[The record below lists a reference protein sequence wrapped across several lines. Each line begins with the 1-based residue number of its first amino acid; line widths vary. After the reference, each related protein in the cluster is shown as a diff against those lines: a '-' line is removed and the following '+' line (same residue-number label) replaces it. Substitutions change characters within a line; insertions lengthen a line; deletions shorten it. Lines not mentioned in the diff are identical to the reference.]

1 MFGFILKICQ
11 PAFRLLLYNFVT
23 LQNQNFENLSP
34 GFKKS
39 RDNLFKMITTIQSI
53 CVFFGGAKRYPSGS
67 CLYGLMILLLI
78 IHTFRGFSNEIK
90 TDKDGYEGIME
101 EVVFSHSSGFYAQPF
116 QLIISHPD
124 PQAVIHFTLDGSD
137 PDENSPV
144 YAKPLE
150 VRDRSDEGP
159 DISLIPTSPNWKPP
173 SEGLPRAMV
182 VKARAFREGF
192 LPGPVKSATFFIK
205 DEEHFDHHLAV
216 VSIVTP
222 PENLFDDDY
231 GIYVVGSGDNANYH
245 QTGDEWERPA
255 FFELFDE
262 NGDNEYS
269 GGIGI
274 RIHGGTSRGFPQ
286 KSLRI
291 YFRNEYGDS
300 WLHHEL
306 FPGHPV
312 QNFKRFILRQSGH
325 DLWQTMLRDGFMQSL
340 LEQTHQDRQAY
351 RPAVLYINGE
361 YWGIQN
367 IRERYDKYYLETH
380 HNADPD
386 NIDLLVYT
394 SLQIGEGDAQHYLNM
409 IQYIDENSL
418 QEQEHFEYI
427 ETLMDVD
434 SYTDYKISEIFFY
447 RWDIGN
453 IRHWRPR
460 TSEGKWRWMMFD
472 LDTGYGG
479 FWSVEAPWNF
489 NMLEYNTE
497 PDGPWEGYLGHNH
510 NSQAATFLLRK
521 LLENEDYRIRFITR
535 FADLLNTN
543 FTPEE
548 AIEKLDKMAADIRN
562 EIPLQI
568 GRWNEIP
575 SKEQWEAEIEYMRE
589 FARLRPN
596 IQRNQILQYF
606 DLEKIY
612 DLHLDVSNQLAGHIR
627 VNTVHIRPETPG
639 VGLYPW
645 PWKGMY
651 FGDVPVTIEAIPSA
665 GYRFSHWEGMGDLTD
680 QVITI
685 NRNSDLYLKAVFEKI
700 DEPVLIHYW
709 VFDTSI
715 PNDTPLETLA
725 STFYVNN
732 PSEIQYISSLEGYPF
747 HQWHPDWRRASME
760 RRNHPTSINYIPEGN
775 YGISYADSDM
785 RGIQIKQ
792 PFRNDDQENS
802 VIFHMSTEGFSDPV
816 MRLAAVD
823 EGAAEKILVDYS
835 TDSGEN
841 WKTDDVD
848 ITELS
853 LTNYYQLFE
862 IGFADVQGAKNN
874 PDFKVRLRFDGID
887 MFQDNGDR
895 VTFNN
900 ISITG
905 KSLNAFTV
913 HSQADANGRIVP
925 EGKIPAWEGS
935 SRSFT
940 ITPEPRYRI
949 ENVWLDGVIVNEN
962 LEFFN
967 DSIGLIHLDNIQ
979 SDHHLYVEF
988 LKLEEVLPQ
997 KDTPHLVLYP
1007 NPASHRVTVKSL
1019 HNMQRIDIAAINGQ
1033 IVQSFDMGGEKLSE
1047 VDIASLISGLYIVIA
1062 LTDQGVYTQKLQIL
1076 K

>member
-1 MFGFILKICQ
+1 MINTFAFLLSYYRRAVLPSTGFHVKVWMVFCLLQFSTQIFLMGNKA
-11 PAFRLLLYNFVT
+11 PAN
-23 LQNQNFENLSP
+23 
-34 GFKKS
+34 
-39 RDNLFKMITTIQSI
+39 
-53 CVFFGGAKRYPSGS
+53 
-67 CLYGLMILLLI
+67 
-78 IHTFRGFSNEIK
+78 
-90 TDKDGYEGIME
+90 GYEGIME
-101 EVVFSHSSGFYAQPF
+101 AVVFSHESGFYPQPF
-116 QLIISHPD
+116 QLTISHPD
-124 PQAVIHFTLDGSD
+124 PQAVIRFTTDGSD
-137 PDENSPV
+137 PDDNSEIYV
-144 YAKPLE
+144 QPLE
-150 VRDRSDEGP
+150 IKDRSEEGP
-159 DISLIPTSPNWKPP
+159 DISLIPTSPRWNPP
-173 SEGLPRAMV
+173 EGNVSRAMV
-182 VKARAFREGF
+182 VNVRAFREGF
-192 LPGPVKSATFFIK
+192 LPGPVKSAVFFINEK
-205 DEEHFDHHLAV
+205 ENFTHDISV

-262 NGDNEYS
+262 MGSHEYS
-269 GGIGI
+269 GKIGI

-300 WLHHEL
+300 WLNHEL

-386 NIDLLVYT
+386 HIDLLAYT
-394 SLQIGEGDAQHYLNM
+394 SLQIGQGDREHYQNM
-409 IQYIDENSL
+409 IQFIEENGL
-418 QEQEHFEYI
+418 QDQEQFEHLES
-427 ETLMDVD
+427 LMDVD
-434 SYTDYKISEIFFY
+434 SYTDYKISEMFFY

-460 TSEGKWRWMMFD
+460 TPEGKWRWMMFD

-479 FWSVEAPWNF
+479 FWSVDEPWNF
-489 NMLEYNTE
+489 NMLEYNTD
-497 PDGPWEGYLGHNH
+497 PNGPWMGYQGHNH
-510 NSQAATFLLRK
+510 NSPTATFLLRR
-521 LLENEDYRIRFITR
+521 LLENEDYKIRFISR

-543 FTPEE
+543 FTPEQ

-596 IQRNQILQYF
+596 IQRNHILQYF
-606 DLEKIY
+606 DLESIY
-612 DLHLDVSNQLAGHIR
+612 ELKLDVSNQLAGHIR
-627 VNTVHIRPETPG
+627 VNTIHILPETPG

-651 FGDVPVTIEAIPSA
+651 FGDVPFTVEAIPVA

-700 DEPVLIHYW
+700 DEPVLMHYW

-816 MRLAAVD
+816 MRLAVAD
-823 EGAAEKILVDYS
+823 EGAAEKILVHYS
-835 TDSGEN
+835 TNAGEN

-862 IGFADVQGAKNN
+862 IGFTDVQGVKNN

-913 HSQADANGRIVP
+913 HSQADENGRIVP
-925 EGKIPAWEGS
+925 EGNIPAWEGS

-949 ENVWLDGVIVNEN
+949 ENVWLDGIVVKED
-962 LEFFN
+962 LVYIN
-967 DSIGLIHLDNIQ
+967 DSVAVINLNNIQ
-979 SDHHLYVEF
+979 SDHELYAEF
-988 LKLEEVLPQ
+988 FKLEEELPQ
-997 KDTPHLVLYP
+997 KDTPPLVVYP
-1007 NPASHRVTVKSL
+1007 NPAYDRFTIKSL
-1019 HNMQRIDIAAINGQ
+1019 YNIQRIDIVSINGQ
-1033 IVQSFDMGGEKLSE
+1033 IIQSFNPVEAELYE
-1047 VDIASLISGLYIVIA
+1047 IDIASLISGLYIVIVR
-1062 LTDQGVYTQKLQIL
+1062 TDQGVFTQKLQVL

>member
-11 PAFRLLLYNFVT
+11 PAFRLLLYNFVP
-23 LQNQNFENLSP
+23 LQNRNFENLSP

-39 RDNLFKMITTIQSI
+39 RDNLFIMITTIQSI
-53 CVFFGGAKRYPSGS
+53 CVFLGGAKRYPSGS

-90 TDKDGYEGIME
+90 IDKDGYEGIME

-124 PQAVIHFTLDGSD
+124 PQVVIHFALDGSD
-137 PDENSPV
+137 PGENSPV

-173 SEGLPRAMV
+173 SKGLPRAMV

-192 LPGPVKSATFFIK
+192 LPGPVKSASFFIK
-205 DEEHFDHHLAV
+205 DKENFDHHLAL

-222 PENLFDDDY
+222 PENLFDDDF
-231 GIYVVGSGDNANYH
+231 GIYVAGSNENLNYH

-262 NGDNEYS
+262 MEGPEYI
-269 GGIGI
+269 GEIGI
-274 RIHGGTSRGFPQ
+274 RIHGGTSRNFPQ
-286 KSLRI
+286 KSLRV

-300 WLHHEL
+300 WLQHEL
-306 FPGHPV
+306 FPDYPV
-312 QNFKRFILRQSGH
+312 QSFKRLVLRQSGH
-325 DLWQTMLRDGFMQSL
+325 DMWQTMLRDGFLQSL

-386 NIDLLVYT
+386 HIDLLAYT
-394 SLQIGEGDAQHYLNM
+394 SLQIGQGDREHYQNM
-409 IQYIDENSL
+409 IQFIEENGL
-418 QEQEHFEYI
+418 QDQEQFEHLES
-427 ETLMDVD
+427 LMDVD
-434 SYTDYKISEIFFY
+434 SYTDYKISEMFFY

-460 TSEGKWRWMMFD
+460 TPEGKWRWMMFD

-479 FWSVEAPWNF
+479 FWSVEEPWNF

-543 FTPEE
+543 FTLEE

-596 IQRNQILQYF
+596 IQRNHILQYF
-606 DLEKIY
+606 DLESIY
-612 DLHLDVSNQLAGHIR
+612 ELKLDVSNQLAGHIR
-627 VNTVHIRPETPG
+627 VNTIHILPETPG

-651 FGDVPVTIEAIPSA
+651 FGDVPFTVEAIPVA
-665 GYRFSHWEGMGDLTD
+665 GYRFSHWEGMAGETD

-685 NRNSDLYLKAVFEKI
+685 DRDSDIHIKAVFEKI
-700 DEPVLIHYW
+700 NEPVLMHYW
-709 VFDTSI
+709 VFDDSI
-715 PNDTPLETLA
+715 PNDTPLEELA
-725 STFYVNN
+725 STFHVNN

-747 HQWHPDWRRASME
+747 HSWHPDWRRASME
-760 RRNHPTSINYIPEGN
+760 RRNNPTPLNYRPDGN
-775 YGISYADSDM
+775 NGVSYAESNM
-785 RGIQIKQ
+785 RGIQVKQ
-792 PFRNDDQENS
+792 PFRKDDRENS
-802 VIFHMSTEGFSDPV
+802 IIFHMSTEGFSDPELH
-816 MRLAAVD
+816 LAVVD
-823 EGAAEKILVDYS
+823 EGAAEKILIDYS
-835 TDSGEN
+835 IKAGEN
-841 WKTDDVD
+841 W
-848 ITELS
+848 ITNAEKQ
-853 LTNYYQLFE
+853 LTLGNFYQLFE
-862 IGFADVQGAKNN
+862 ISFADVQGAKNN
-874 PDFKVRLRFDGID
+874 PDFKIRLRFDGID

-900 ISITG
+900 ISLTG
-905 KSLNAFTV
+905 KSLDAFTV
-913 HSQADANGRIVP
+913 FSQAATNGRIVP
-925 EGKIPAWEGS
+925 EGNIPAWEDT
-935 SRSFT
+935 SRDFT
-940 ITPEPRYRI
+940 ITPDSRHRI
-949 ENVWLDGVIVNEN
+949 ENVWLDGMIVNDD
-962 LEFFN
+962 LLFLN
-967 DSIGLIHLDNIQ
+967 DSVAVMSLRNIQ
-979 SDHHLYVEF
+979 SDHELYVEF
-988 LKLEEVLPQ
+988 YKIEEELPGNVN
-997 KDTPHLVLYP
+997 PPLVVYP
-1007 NPASHRVTVKSL
+1007 NPAFDSFTVKSL
-1019 HNMQRIDIAAINGQ
+1019 YNIQRIDVAGINGQ
-1033 IVQSFDMGGEKLSE
+1033 IIQSFDAVNNKLYE
-1047 VDIASLISGLYIVIA
+1047 IDIASLISGLYIVIA
-1062 LTDQGVYTQKLQIL
+1062 RTDQGVFTLKLQVL